1 MVMNI
6 KTDGYSIEIMMETD
20 GYSVSEAQTI
30 ANDLKFLFKKL
41 HIYFGEYKKS
51 RERYVD
57 AWKDENAS
65 CKQLDN
71 LEQVS
76 LVYASMV
83 CQVLVEIENILSKE
97 R

>member
-41 HIYFGEYKKS
+41 HIYLGEYKKS
-51 RERYVD
+51 
-57 AWKDENAS
+57 
-65 CKQLDN
+65 
-71 LEQVS
+71 
-76 LVYASMV
+76 
-83 CQVLVEIENILSKE
+83 
-97 R
+97 